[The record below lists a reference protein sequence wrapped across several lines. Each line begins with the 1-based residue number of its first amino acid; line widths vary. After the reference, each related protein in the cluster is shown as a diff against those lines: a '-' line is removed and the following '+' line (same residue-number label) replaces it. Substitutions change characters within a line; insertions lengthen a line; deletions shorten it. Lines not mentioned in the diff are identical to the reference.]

1 MTMGLGLAAANT
13 GNNLLYL
20 LVATLLGLIVA
31 SGVLSEQ
38 SMRGLK
44 LARVIPGEIFAGQAA
59 LVGLVLT
66 NTKRWLS
73 THSVAVES
81 LGISGAGGRYVSR
94 LEPGQEALL
103 TVEERFPRRG
113 RHQLPRIRV
122 VTRFPFGLFLKMSHP
137 LPSQEVLVYPAV
149 RPLAP
154 ESLRGIESGWAEP
167 ERRAGQGAELH
178 NLRDYQWGDD
188 PRLIHWKSSAKAET
202 LVIRELEAETARA
215 VRLVLEPGHGRS
227 APDLLEAALSWA
239 ASLASHLIGEGARV
253 ELVGPGVHVPL
264 GPGPVHL
271 RRILEALALFDP
283 DGENPDSCPPAAGG
297 AVAGPVV
304 RVIRIPLGAEG
315 PR

>member
-1 MTMGLGLAAANT
+1 MGLGLAAANT

-113 RHQLPRIRV
+113 RHQLPRVRV

-239 ASLASHLIGEGARV
+239 ASSIESRPTSSSRFIDSASPRSALPSSRTRSRSSAVRSCSCWASVSIRSTPFPSRAGRRQVETGATCRR
-253 ELVGPGVHVPL
+253 LSSPSSPG
-264 GPGPVHL
+264 
-271 RRILEALALFDP
+271 
-283 DGENPDSCPPAAGG
+283 
-297 AVAGPVV
+297 
-304 RVIRIPLGAEG
+304 
-315 PR
+315 